1 MADRLLQRYLW
12 LIDTLQSRGEMTL
25 KEIQDAWQRAS
36 ANDMRVELS
45 DRTFR
50 NHCSAI
56 LSNFGIEVA
65 CRRGRNRNS
74 YYITN
79 PEELEKN
86 NLNRWLVENYSLSS
100 ILSEHRDLS
109 DKILLEDIP
118 SSRVYLATILS
129 ALRLQQT
136 LCISYRNFVGRGF
149 DNLEFEPLCVKLF
162 KRRWYVLVRE
172 VEDKGCRVLSLDRLT
187 SLSLTERPY
196 VYPVDFSPKAFFTP
210 YYGIIALT
218 DQAPA
223 DIVLRAYDE
232 LPSYLC
238 SLPLHTSQEV
248 IERTE
253 AYTDFKLLLV
263 PTFDFIQELLLHREQ
278 LEVIVPET
286 LRGEVASLI
295 KQMHKRYS
303 DA

>member
-1 MADRLLQRYLW
+1 MVDRLLQRYLW

-25 KEIQDAWQRAS
+25 KDIQDAWQCAS
-36 ANDMRVELS
+36 ANDMGIELS

-50 NHCSAI
+50 NHCTAI
-56 LSNFGIEVA
+56 LDNFGIEIA
-65 CRRGRNRNS
+65 CRRGRNRNG
-74 YYITN
+74 YYIAN
-79 PEELEKN
+79 PEELQGN
-86 NLNRWLVENYSLSS
+86 SLNRWLVENYNLSA
-100 ILSEHRDLS
+100 ILSGHRELS

-118 SSRVYLATILS
+118 SSSEHLATILS
-129 ALRLQQT
+129 ALRLRQT
-136 LCISYRNFVGRGF
+136 LRISYRNFVGRSF

-172 VEDKGCRVLSLDRLT
+172 VESKKCRVLSLDRLT

-196 VYPVDFSPKAFFTP
+196 VYPADFSPKAFFAP
-210 YYGIIALT
+210 YYGIIAST
-218 DQAPA
+218 DQPPT

-232 LPSYLC
+232 LPGYLC
-238 SLPLHTSQEV
+238 SLPLHASQEI

-253 AYTDFKLLLV
+253 AYTDFKLRLV
-263 PTFDFIQELLLHREQ
+263 PTFDFVQELLLHREQ
-278 LEVIVPET
+278 LEVIAPET

-295 KQMHKRYS
+295 KQMYKRYS